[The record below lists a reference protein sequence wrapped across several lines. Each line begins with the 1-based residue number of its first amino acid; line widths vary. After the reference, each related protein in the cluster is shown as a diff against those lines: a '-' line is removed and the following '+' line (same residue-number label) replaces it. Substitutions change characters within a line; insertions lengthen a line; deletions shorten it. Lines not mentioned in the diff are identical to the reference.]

1 MINIFLGHMGM
12 QKKKKVS
19 KMKASDKKAK
29 PAAKVAAKPA
39 AKPAKKAA
47 EKPAPAKKEVAPK
60 QQAAPKVKAPKAP
73 KAAKVKVE
81 AKPAHTAE
89 NPATNAPIS
98 KDDFKNM
105 SADAQEHY
113 KKWLKL
119 HKQLSVEKANEYK
132 MTEDFELKAP
142 LSHKVHGWGVVM
154 QKRDNYIDVLFEAGV
169 KTLIVNYKP

>member
-1 MINIFLGHMGM
+1 M

-19 KMKASDKKAK
+19 KMKTSDKKAK
-29 PAAKVAAKPA
+29 PAAKAAAKPIAKVAAK
-39 AKPAKKAA
+39 KTS
-47 EKPAPAKKEVAPK
+47 EKPAAKKEVAVK
-60 QQAAPKVKAPKAP
+60 QQPAPKVKAAKVS
-73 KAAKVKVE
+73 KAAKVRAE
-81 AKPAHTAE
+81 PKPAHTAE

-105 SADAQEHY
+105 SSDAQEHY

-119 HKQLSVEKANEYK
+119 HKQLSVEKALEYR
-132 MTEDFELKAP
+132 MTEDFEIKAP

-154 QKRDNYIDVLFEAGV
+154 QKRDNYIDVLFEAGL

>member
-1 MINIFLGHMGM
+1 MGM

-19 KMKASDKKAK
+19 KMKTSDKKAK
-29 PAAKVAAKPA
+29 AAPKAAAKPI
-39 AKPAKKAA
+39 AKKVA
-47 EKPAPAKKEVAPK
+47 EKPAPKVK
-60 QQAAPKVKAPKAP
+60 AAPKAKAKAAKPPKAP
-73 KAAKVKVE
+73 P
-81 AKPAHTAE
+81 KPAHTTE

-98 KDDFKNM
+98 KDDFKSM

-119 HKQLSVEKANEYK
+119 HKQLSVEKASEYR
-132 MTEDFELKAP
+132 MTEDFELKSP

-154 QKRDNYIDVLFEAGV
+154 QKRDNYIDVLFEAGL

>member
-1 MINIFLGHMGM
+1 MGM

-19 KMKASDKKAK
+19 KMKTNDKKVK
-29 PAAKVAAKPA
+29 SAAKPA
-39 AKPAKKAA
+39 AKKTI
-47 EKPAPAKKEVAPK
+47 EKVAAKKEVAPK
-60 QQAAPKVKAPKAP
+60 QPAAPKVKAPKAK
-73 KAAKVKVE
+73 KAAKPKAEV
-81 AKPAHTAE
+81 KPAHTAE

-98 KDDFKNM
+98 KDDFKSM
-105 SADAQEHY
+105 SSDAQEHY

-154 QKRDNYIDVLFEAGV
+154 QKRDNYIDVLFEAGL

>member
-1 MINIFLGHMGM
+1 M

-19 KMKASDKKAK
+19 KMKTSDKKAK
-29 PAAKVAAKPA
+29 APVAKPSAKVAAKPA
-39 AKPAKKAA
+39 AKKAV
-47 EKPAPAKKEVAPK
+47 EKPAAKKEVAPK
-60 QQAAPKVKAPKAP
+60 EQPVQQAAPKVKAPKG

-105 SADAQEHY
+105 SADGQEHY

-119 HKQLSVEKANEYK
+119 HKQLSVEKAFDYK
-132 MTEDFELKAP
+132 MTEDFEIKAP

-154 QKRDNYIDVLFEAGV
+154 QKRDNYIDVLFEAGL